1 MKRQIILRG
10 LLGFPMGIAI
20 GNIISVA
27 ISFDWGGGYYSSCVP
42 ELIETMG
49 SEIYAVALQTL
60 LCGLL
65 GTAFGICSLIW
76 EIDKWS
82 IAKQTGIYF
91 LSASFIMMPIA
102 YLTNWMEHTLVG
114 FVIYFGVFA
123 AIFVVVWI
131 VQYFIWR
138 VKIKKMNA
146 RIKEQ

>member
-1 MKRQIILRG
+1 MRWENEKTDYIKRT
-10 LLGFPMGIAI
+10 FGIPD
-20 GNIISVA
+20 GDC
-27 ISFDWGGGYYSSCVP
+27 DWKYHLSSHIFW
-42 ELIETMG
+42 LG

-123 AIFVVVWI
+123 AIFVIVWI